1 MDSSYTKRNFKGNQ
15 LKDSSIKLSSQNAD
29 RATELHVS
37 TATQASIK
45 FSPDFAMSALRS
57 PSLGSQ
63 QKCFAARLTHPN
75 SRKRG

>member
-45 FSPDFAMSALRS
+45 FSPDFTMSTLRS

-63 QKCFAARLTHPN
+63 QNCFAAQLNHILVN
-75 SRKRG
+75 